1 MDEAGAPAGDLCYR
15 MTMTAELIDRIY
27 ECAFVPELWPGV
39 LDDLAAI
46 ADGEGGLLFAGR
58 DRVLNWT
65 SSATLEDTF
74 RSYVND
80 GWFAR
85 CSRRVCLFGPNPP
98 AFLAEHDFWTPEQL
112 DANPIYRDFF
122 RPRGLGWSAGTG
134 LPIPTGDN
142 IVFSV
147 ERAFER
153 GPMEREVVGR
163 LTELRP
169 HLARSAL
176 IAARLGL
183 QRATGASETLSAL
196 GLPTALID
204 ASGRLVAMNAL
215 MEALGDHVKG
225 QAHDRIV
232 FGDAG
237 ANPLLRAAL
246 DALQADPGRA
256 VQSFPL
262 RDAERRAVMVAHIV
276 PINRSARDIF
286 ARSYALLS
294 LTPVAAKAAPPAEL
308 IRVLFDLTASEA
320 RVARGLA
327 GGDTLDDIAAE
338 SGTAISTV
346 RSHLKAVMEKTGCS
360 RQAELVALMSNIGL
374 VR

>member
-1 MDEAGAPAGDLCYR
+1 
-15 MTMTAELIDRIY
+15 MTMTADLIDRIY

-153 GPMEREVVGR
+153 GPMEREVVDR

-196 GLPTALID
+196 GLPTALVD

-215 MEALGDHVKG
+215 MEDLGDYVKG
-225 QAHDRIV
+225 RADDRIA
-232 FGDAG
+232 FSDPD
-237 ANPLLRAAL
+237 ANPLLRE
-246 DALQADPGRA
+246 ALQALQTDPGRA

-262 RDAERRAVMVAHIV
+262 RDAGHRAVMVAHIV

-294 LTPVAAKAAPPAEL
+294 LTPVSAKAAPPAEL

-320 RVARGLA
+320 RVARSLA
-327 GGDTLDDIAAE
+327 AGATLDDIAGE

-346 RSHLKAVMEKTGCS
+346 RTHLKAVMEKTGCS